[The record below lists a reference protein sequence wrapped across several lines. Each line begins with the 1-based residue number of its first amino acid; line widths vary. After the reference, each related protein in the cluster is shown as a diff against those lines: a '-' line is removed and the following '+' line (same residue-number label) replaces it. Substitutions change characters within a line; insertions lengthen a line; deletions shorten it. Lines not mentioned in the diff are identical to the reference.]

1 VIGGDGWARSNL
13 IDKFLRHFQ
22 EWWLMGMPI
31 QDTGDWAA
39 TRMPWGGVD
48 VTDYY
53 VSIGINGGL
62 ISLVFFVILLKQCY
76 QLIGRGLEA
85 VRSDPERDPFDEM
98 ILWGLGCTVCVHMV
112 NFFSVVYWD
121 QSYAAWYLQVAAAV
135 SLSQSML
142 NPRFVPVIEEES
154 ESFEGAPVLNV
165 PNRT

>member
-1 VIGGDGWARSNL
+1 
-13 IDKFLRHFQ
+13 
-22 EWWLMGMPI
+22 
-31 QDTGDWAA
+31 
-39 TRMPWGGVD
+39 
-48 VTDYY
+48 
-53 VSIGINGGL
+53 
-62 ISLVFFVILLKQCY
+62 
-76 QLIGRGLEA
+76 
-85 VRSDPERDPFDEM
+85 
-98 ILWGLGCTVCVHMV
+98 MV